1 MTRGTRDTPKPGE
14 EAGAPPRRTRERN
27 LGRLRHRA
35 LMLAMQGRHAQAAQ
49 VILDDLGGG
58 STEVPEL
65 DPEARRLA
73 SIAAT
78 YLEKA
83 GAHDRAAALFRA
95 LGEEERAA
103 MSLSSRSLLQRGGA
117 AGERTPSSPPTEG
130 DEEPST
136 LRCHV
141 EPLGALPAASTAAW
155 RRGAGPAAPALTP
168 RRSRVLDEARSLMT
182 GGEFG
187 AAASHLAAHGLN
199 YEAGACLIKAGDLP
213 GALDCLT
220 RVPINDPQYLL
231 AARTVVRVLC
241 RCGTCDARQLHFLR
255 DWIAAGPVDDDQA
268 DLFLRLADLA
278 ESTGGGKA
286 AETVLR
292 AVLRRLPDHGA
303 AAARLRRLLAPA
315 ESRTLSSPSAVLAA
329 EARDAPPPAPREE
342 ELRVGMTVA
351 NRFRI
356 DAQIGQGGMATV
368 FSARDL
374 ELDEQVALKVFA
386 GQLITASMQQEAVE
400 RFRLE
405 LKVCR
410 KLRHPNIIQV
420 YDIGVFSGHRYYT
433 MELLH
438 GQGLDRLLGE
448 PVEVPWGLECLIQAA
463 SGLHAA
469 HEAGVVHRDV
479 KPENLFVTDSGLV
492 KVMDFGI
499 AKSTYLPG
507 RTQVGTLAG
516 TPEYM
521 APEQINDFSLVGP
534 AADQYALGCVAY
546 QMFTGTVPFS
556 SEQMM
561 EVLMMHLE
569 RTPTSPR
576 ALHPEL
582 PEELEAVILRM
593 MAKHPQARYGSLW
606 EVVEVLDR
614 LRGPRAG
621 G

>member
-1 MTRGTRDTPKPGE
+1 MTRGTKDTPRPGE
-14 EAGAPPRRTRERN
+14 EGGPPPRRTRERN
-27 LGRLRHRA
+27 LGQLRHRA

-49 VILDDLGGG
+49 LILDDLGVG
-58 STEVPEL
+58 SVEVPEL

-83 GAHDRAAALFRA
+83 GEHDRAAELFRA

-103 MSLSSRSLLQRGGA
+103 MSLSSRSFMRRGGFGVERA
-117 AGERTPSSPPTEG
+117 ASAPPM
-130 DEEPST
+130 DDDDAPAT

-141 EPLGALPAASTAAW
+141 EPLGALPVGSTAAA
-155 RRGAGPAAPALTP
+155 RRGGPAAPAP
-168 RRSRVLDEARSLMT
+168 RRSQVLDEARALMT

-187 AAASHLAAHGLN
+187 AASRHLAAHGLH

-220 RVPINDPQYLL
+220 RVPVGDPQYPL

-241 RCGTCDARQLHFLR
+241 RRGTCDARQLHFLR
-255 DWIAAGPVDDDQA
+255 DWIAAGPADDEHA
-268 DLFLRLADLA
+268 DLFLRLADLV
-278 ESTGGGKA
+278 ERTSGGKA
-286 AETVLR
+286 AETVLG
-292 AVLRRLPDHGA
+292 AVLRRLPGHEG
-303 AAARLRRLLAPA
+303 AAARLRRLLAPE
-315 ESRTLSSPSAVLAA
+315 ESLTLSSPSGALAA
-329 EARDAPPPAPREE
+329 EAWDAPPQAPRED

-386 GQLITASMQQEAVE
+386 GQLITASMQQEAVA

-438 GQGLDRLLGE
+438 GQGLERLLGE
-448 PVEVPWGLECLIQAA
+448 PVDVPWGIECLIQAA

-469 HEAGVVHRDV
+469 HQEGVVHRDV

-499 AKSTYLPG
+499 AKSTHQPG
-507 RTQVGTLAG
+507 RTQIGTLAG

-556 SEQMM
+556 SDQMM

-569 RTPTSPR
+569 RTPTPPR
-576 ALHPEL
+576 VLNPQV

-593 MAKHPQARYGSLW
+593 MAKRPQDRYGSLW

-614 LRGPRAG
+614 LRGPAAG

>member
-1 MTRGTRDTPKPGE
+1 MTRGTRETPKPGE
-14 EAGAPPRRTRERN
+14 AGGAPPRRTHERS
-27 LGRLRHRA
+27 LGQLRHRA

-49 VILDDLGGG
+49 VILDDLGAG
-58 STEVPEL
+58 SAEAPVL

-83 GAHDRAAALFRA
+83 GEHARAAELFHA

-103 MSLSSRSLLQRGGA
+103 SSLSSRSIVRRGGEGVGLSTSPRGEGDQEPPTLRCSVEPLIGIPGEPMVGSQRGG
-117 AGERTPSSPPTEG
+117 R
-130 DEEPST
+130 
-136 LRCHV
+136 
-141 EPLGALPAASTAAW
+141 PAAS
-155 RRGAGPAAPALTP
+155 APPPP
-168 RRSRVLDEARSLMT
+168 RSQVLDEARSLM
-182 GGEFG
+182 GGG
-187 AAASHLAAHGLN
+187 DANAAATHLAAHGLC

-213 GALDCLT
+213 GALDYLT
-220 RVPINDPQYLL
+220 QVPVDDPQYPI

-241 RCGTCDARQLHFLR
+241 RRGACDARQLHFLR
-255 DWIAAGPVDDDQA
+255 DWTAAGPVDDEQA
-268 DLFLRLADLA
+268 ELFLRFAELV
-278 ESTGGGKA
+278 ESTRGAKP
-286 AETVLR
+286 AEAVLS
-292 AVLRRLPDHGA
+292 AILRRLPLHEE
-303 AAARLRRLLAPA
+303 AAARLRRLVALAQSHTVSA
-315 ESRTLSSPSAVLAA
+315 PSAVLAA
-329 EARDAPPPAPREE
+329 AAQDAPPPAPPEDD
-342 ELRVGMTVA
+342 LRVGMTVA

-386 GQLITASMQQEAVE
+386 GQLITASWQQEAVE

-410 KLRHPNIIQV
+410 RLRHPNIIQV
-420 YDIGVFSGHRYYT
+420 YDIGVFSGRRYYT
-433 MELLH
+433 MELLRGH
-438 GQGLDRLLGE
+438 GLDQLLGE
-448 PVEVPWGLECLIQAA
+448 PVDVPWGLECLIQAA

-469 HEAGVVHRDV
+469 HEEGVVHRDV
-479 KPENLFVTDSGLV
+479 KPENLFVTEEGIV

-499 AKSTYLPG
+499 AKSTNQQG

-521 APEQINDFSLVGP
+521 APEQINNFSLVGP

-546 QMFTGTVPFS
+546 QMFTGTVPFA

-561 EVLMMHLE
+561 EILMMHIE
-569 RTPTSPR
+569 RTPTAPR
-576 ALHPEL
+576 AVNPEL

-593 MAKHPQARYGSLW
+593 MAKHPQARYASLW
-606 EVVEVLDR
+606 EVVEVLDG
-614 LRGPRAG
+614 LREPAVEG
-621 G
+621 